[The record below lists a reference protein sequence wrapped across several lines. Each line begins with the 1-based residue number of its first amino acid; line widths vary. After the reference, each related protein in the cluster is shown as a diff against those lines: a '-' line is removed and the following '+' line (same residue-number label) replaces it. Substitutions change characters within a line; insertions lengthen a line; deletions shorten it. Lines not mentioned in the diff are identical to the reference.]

1 MKKMRWGYVLSLLLI
16 FSAAAGFLTS
26 KAAAKELED
35 PSGIVCEDG
44 ILSVE
49 NQEALL
55 QKIQEAKDIGV
66 DVTVNESMKAPV
78 YVKDAGAA
86 ETAIAE
92 HNQAEIACLDDA
104 IALQEQHNADYTAVL
119 KASFQNMLGA
129 EWSFEDLEKFILT
142 DAELQATEAVKV
154 RKMVEK
160 LSGASV
166 ITASDQTQLVDAKCH
181 FANPGFLTINDQLY
195 YENVFQD
202 NRSKSWVDLRL
213 TLCGIGLV
221 HSSDPE
227 KIPLHDIR
235 KNEPWYLYSTDD
247 VTFQV
252 DFLNHETKE
261 PISVLPIIALVDI
274 DEGQAVQLNAPQL
287 NGVLFGSKI
296 SPKEGSDGVYIS
308 KREGDPTEGRNKA
321 FWTMFSTEETNSFTY
336 TFYAQRQD
344 NNGVIQG
351 IGGDS
356 VNYDKP
362 DTQVTTESVE
372 VTLYRQPITHK
383 VRYLYVGDTPESAV
397 LPQDDT
403 AYGWNQELMVAEN
416 PSSIRDERGIWT
428 FRGWYEDEE
437 LTRPLAAHPVQK
449 DEILYGAWH
458 LNPFISV
465 VVKKTWVGKEADQ
478 AEIRLLANGEKQ
490 ATAILTAENQ
500 WQHTFTQLPMY
511 ADDQQP
517 IAYTVKEVALDGY
530 TTEIV
535 GTMQE
540 GFTIT
545 NTEKRPIPE
554 PKSEEPK
561 KTEKKSPK
569 TGDVGIL
576 MSVAMLVTSVGA
588 LYAADKKRKWKSLR
602 Q

>member
-1 MKKMRWGYVLSLLLI
+1 MKKMRWGYVLSLLLM
-16 FSAAAGFLTS
+16 FSAAAGFLPS
-26 KAAAKELED
+26 RVAAKKLED

-86 ETAIAE
+86 ETAITE
-92 HNQAEIACLDDA
+92 HNQSEIARLDNA

-213 TLCGIGLV
+213 TLRGIGLV

-235 KNEPWYLYSTDD
+235 KNEPWYYYSTDD

-274 DEGQAVQLNAPQL
+274 DDGQAVQLNAPQM

-296 SPKEGSDGVYIS
+296 SFKEGSDGVYIS
-308 KREGDPTEGRNKA
+308 KLEEDGSQGGNKA

-336 TFYAQRQD
+336 TFYAQRGD
-344 NNGVIQG
+344 NNQVIQG

-356 VNYDKP
+356 VNYKKP
-362 DTQVTTESVE
+362 DTEPETESVE

-449 DEILYGAWH
+449 DEILYGAWR
-458 LNPFISV
+458 LNPFISIS
-465 VVKKTWVGKEADQ
+465 VKKAWVGKEAGQ
-478 AEIRLLANGEKQ
+478 AEICLLANGEEQ

-517 IAYTVKEVALDGY
+517 IAYTVEEVALDGY

-554 PKSEEPK
+554 PESEEPK

-576 MSVAMLVTSVGA
+576 MSVALLVTSVGA
-588 LYAADKKRKWKSLR
+588 LYAADKKRK
-602 Q
+602 